1 MVEILKPI
9 LLARTND
16 RWIADFHRV
25 GVPCG
30 PINDIEQV
38 FNNPQV
44 RERGLALEL
53 EHATVGTIASV
64 ACPIRYSKTPLTY
77 DTPPPTLG
85 QHVDEV
91 LIGLLGLTPEKVQRY
106 RDEGVL

>member
-1 MVEILKPI
+1 
-9 LLARTND
+9 
-16 RWIADFHRV
+16 
-25 GVPCG
+25 
-30 PINDIEQV
+30 
-38 FNNPQV
+38 
-44 RERGLALEL
+44 
-53 EHATVGTIASV
+53 V